1 MNLPDFE
8 SDYSALFGAIR
19 KVVPASMKIYLVGG
33 AVRDILLGRKIRD
46 FDFTVEGLVRPIGKS
61 IANEL
66 GGAYYVLDDERE
78 MVRVIIED
86 EQSGKFDVDIAQL
99 TGETIEDDLRERDF
113 TINAMAI
120 AVGNEKQLVD
130 PLDGLSDMENKT
142 LRMCASDSLKNDPL
156 RSLRAIRMSLEF
168 GLEMNED
175 LRNAMFEARS
185 RLYVSSMERYRDE
198 MFKII
203 RLHKNAEAVSM
214 WKKFG
219 LMDHL
224 FPEWNSEISFGPEW
238 IANTDHFSLLL
249 TVDRKKADPL
259 SDFDSY
265 ASSRLGNYKEALKAF
280 FDKPLALYHNR
291 RMLIL
296 FAAIAGSLSG
306 SAEVL
311 NGWCSRLAFSSS
323 EIIFVTNSLGSYE
336 HLRDVRNPENFG
348 DVDIYRYFRQYKEG
362 GIGGLILYLADGYRC
377 QDIPNAYKTWCD
389 KVVFVQN
396 MVSAYF
402 TRYMEVISPRPLMS
416 GHDIQELLNIS
427 AGPVIGLIK
436 NALIEAQISGAVKN
450 LSEAESFVRL
460 ESKHFLLNN
469 V

>member
-8 SDYSALFGAIR
+8 SDYSSLFGAIR

-46 FDFTVEGLVRPIGKS
+46 FDFTVEGLVRPIGKN

-86 EQSGKFDVDIAQL
+86 
-99 TGETIEDDLRERDF
+99 DLQERDF

-120 AVGNEKQLVD
+120 AVGSEKKFVD
-130 PLDGLSDMENKT
+130 PLNGLADMENKK
-142 LRMCASDSLKNDPL
+142 LRMCAPDSLQNDPL
-156 RSLRAIRMSLEF
+156 RSLRAIRMCLEF
-168 GLEMNED
+168 ELTMDENLLE
-175 LRNAMFEARS
+175 AMYDARS

-203 RLHKNAEAVSM
+203 RLHKNAEAVSLCQ
-214 WKKFG
+214 KFG
-219 LMDHL
+219 LLDHL
-224 FPEWNSEISFGPEW
+224 FPEWNTDDPSNLEW

-249 TVDRKKADPL
+249 TVDQKNNEPL
-259 SDFDSY
+259 SDFDY
-265 ASSRLGNYKEALKAF
+265 YVSSRLGNYKETLKAF

-291 RMLIL
+291 RMLNL
-296 FAAIAGSLSG
+296 FAAIAGSLG
-306 SAEVL
+306 ETEEIADE
-311 NGWCSRLAFSSS
+311 WCSRLAFSSS
-323 EIIFVTNSLGSYE
+323 ETNFVMNSLQSFE
-336 HLRDVRNPENFG
+336 HLRAVSSPENYG

-362 GIGGLILYLADGYRC
+362 GIGGLILYLADGYRY
-377 QDIPNAYKTWCD
+377 QNIPNAYRTWCD

-402 TRYMEVISPRPLMS
+402 TRFMEVISPRPLMS
-416 GHDIQELLNIS
+416 GHDIQELLAIS
-427 AGPVIGLIK
+427 AGPVIGQIK
-436 NALIEAQISGAVKN
+436 NALIEAQIRGSVKN
-450 LSEAESFVRL
+450 MSEAESFVRL
-460 ESKHFLLNN
+460 ESKHFL
-469 V
+469 

>member
-46 FDFTVEGLVRPIGKS
+46 FDFTVEGLVRPIGKN

-86 EQSGKFDVDIAQL
+86 EQIGKFDVDIAQL
-99 TGETIEDDLRERDF
+99 SGETVEDDLQERDF

-120 AVGNEKQLVD
+120 AVGSDNQFVD
-130 PLDGLSDMENKT
+130 PLNGLSDMENKM
-142 LRMCASDSLKNDPL
+142 LRMCAPDSLQNDPL

-168 GLEMNED
+168 GLTMDED
-175 LRNAMFEARS
+175 LLNAMYDARS

-214 WKKFG
+214 CQKFG
-219 LMDHL
+219 LMDHP
-224 FPEWNSEISFGPEW
+224 FPEWNSNNSIDSEW

-249 TVDRKKADPL
+249 TVDQKNAEPL
-259 SDFDSY
+259 SDFDNY
-265 ASSRLGNYKEALKAF
+265 ASSRLGNYKETLKAF

-291 RMLIL
+291 RMLNL
-296 FAAIAGSLSG
+296 FSAIAGSLSKQVE
-306 SAEVL
+306 SV
-311 NGWCSRLAFSSS
+311 NG
-323 EIIFVTNSLGSYE
+323 
-336 HLRDVRNPENFG
+336 
-348 DVDIYRYFRQYKEG
+348 
-362 GIGGLILYLADGYRC
+362 
-377 QDIPNAYKTWCD
+377 
-389 KVVFVQN
+389 
-396 MVSAYF
+396 
-402 TRYMEVISPRPLMS
+402 
-416 GHDIQELLNIS
+416 
-427 AGPVIGLIK
+427 
-436 NALIEAQISGAVKN
+436 
-450 LSEAESFVRL
+450 
-460 ESKHFLLNN
+460 
-469 V
+469 

>member
-1 MNLPDFE
+1 MNLPEFE

-46 FDFTVEGLVRPIGKS
+46 FDFTVEGLVRPIGKN

-86 EQSGKFDVDIAQL
+86 EQIGKFDVDIAQL
-99 TGETIEDDLRERDF
+99 TGETIEDDLQERDF

-120 AVGNEKQLVD
+120 AVSSEKKLVD
-130 PLDGLSDMENKT
+130 PLNGLSDMVNKM
-142 LRMCASDSLKNDPL
+142 LRMCAPDSLQNDPL
-156 RSLRAIRMSLEF
+156 RSLRAIRMCLEF
-168 GLEMNED
+168 GLTMDENLLE
-175 LRNAMFEARS
+175 AMYDARS

-198 MFKII
+198 LFKII

-214 WKKFG
+214 CQKFG

-224 FPEWNSEISFGPEW
+224 FPEWDTDNPIDSEW

-249 TVDRKKADPL
+249 TVDQKNTEPL
-259 SDFDSY
+259 SDFDY
-265 ASSRLGNYKEALKAF
+265 YVSSRLGNYKETLKAF

-291 RMLIL
+291 RMLNL
-296 FAAIAGSLSG
+296 FAAIAGSLG
-306 SAEVL
+306 ETAEIMDQ
-311 NGWCSRLAFSSS
+311 WCNRLAFSSS
-323 EIIFVTNSLGSYE
+323 ETNFVMNSVQSFE
-336 HLRDVRNPENFG
+336 HLHAVNSPENYG

-362 GIGGLILYLADGYRC
+362 GIGGLILYLADGYRY
-377 QDIPNAYKTWCD
+377 QNIPNAYRTWCD

-402 TRYMEVISPRPLMS
+402 TRFMEVISPRPLMS
-416 GHDIQELLNIS
+416 GHDIQELLAIS
-427 AGPVIGLIK
+427 AGPVIGQIK
-436 NALIEAQISGAVKN
+436 NALIEAQIRGSVKN

-460 ESKHFLLNN
+460 ESKHFL
-469 V
+469 

>member
-1 MNLPDFE
+1 MKVPDFE

-86 EQSGKFDVDIAQL
+86 EKLGKFDVDIAQL

-130 PLDGLSDMENKT
+130 PLNGLSDMENKT
-142 LRMCASDSLKNDPL
+142 LRMCAPDSLQNDPL
-156 RSLRAIRMSLEF
+156 RSLRAIRMCLEF
-168 GLEMNED
+168 GLEMDEG
-175 LRNAMFEARS
+175 LQNAMYDARS

-219 LMDHL
+219 LTDHL
-224 FPEWNSEISFGPEW
+224 FPEWNSDVPFDSEW

-259 SDFDSY
+259 SDFDNY

-280 FDKPLALYHNR
+280 FDKPLALYHDR
-291 RMLIL
+291 RMLNL
-296 FAAIAGSLSG
+296 FAAIAGSLGG

-323 EIIFVTNSLGSYE
+323 ETIFVTNSLRSFE
-336 HLRDVRNPENFG
+336 HLHDVKNPENYG
-348 DVDIYRYFRQYKEG
+348 DVDIYRYFRQFKEG
-362 GIGGLILYLADGYRC
+362 GIGGLILYLADGYRY
-377 QDIPNAYKTWCD
+377 QNVPNAYKNWCD

-402 TRYMEVISPRPLMS
+402 TRYMEVISPQPMMS
-416 GHDIQELLNIS
+416 GHDIQELLDIP
-427 AGPVIGLIK
+427 AGPVIGQIK
-436 NALIEAQISGAVKN
+436 NALIEAQIRGSVKN
-450 LSEAESFVRL
+450 LAEAESFVRL
-460 ESKHFLLNN
+460 EAKHFL
-469 V
+469 

>member
-46 FDFTVEGLVRPIGKS
+46 FDFTVEGLVRPIGKN

-86 EQSGKFDVDIAQL
+86 EHIGKFDVDIAQL
-99 TGETIEDDLRERDF
+99 TGETIEDDLKERDF
-113 TINAMAI
+113 TLNAMAI
-120 AVGNEKQLVD
+120 AIGTEKHFVD
-130 PLDGLSDMENKT
+130 PLNGLSDMENKI
-142 LRMCASDSLKNDPL
+142 LRMCAPDSLKNDPL
-156 RSLRAIRMSLEF
+156 RSLRAIRMCLEF
-168 GLEMNED
+168 GLTMDED
-175 LRNAMFEARS
+175 LLNAMYEARS

-203 RLHKNAEAVSM
+203 RLHKNAEAVSLCQ
-214 WKKFG
+214 KFG

-224 FPEWNSEISFGPEW
+224 FPEWNTDRPIDSEW

-249 TVDRKKADPL
+249 TVDQKNSEPL
-259 SDFDSY
+259 SDFDNY
-265 ASSRLGNYKEALKAF
+265 VSSRLGNYKETLKAF

-291 RMLIL
+291 RMLNL
-296 FAAIAGSLSG
+296 FAAIAGSLG
-306 SAEVL
+306 EPAENV
-311 NGWCSRLAFSSS
+311 GEWCSRLAFSSS
-323 EIIFVTNSLGSYE
+323 ETNFVINSLQSFE
-336 HLRDVRNPENFG
+336 HLRSVRSPENYG
-348 DVDIYRYFRQYKEG
+348 DVDIYRYFRHYKEG
-362 GIGGLILYLADGYRC
+362 GIGGLILYLADGYRY
-377 QDIPNAYKTWCD
+377 QNIPNAYRTWCD

-402 TRYMEVISPRPLMS
+402 TRFMEVISPRPLMS
-416 GHDIQELLNIS
+416 GHDIQELLAIS
-427 AGPVIGLIK
+427 AGPVIGQIK
-436 NALIEAQISGAVKN
+436 NALIEAQIRGSVKN
-450 LSEAESFVRL
+450 FSEAESFVRL
-460 ESKHFLLNN
+460 ESKHFL
-469 V
+469 

>member
-1 MNLPDFE
+1 MKVPDFE

-33 AVRDILLGRKIRD
+33 AVRDFLLGRKIRD

-86 EQSGKFDVDIAQL
+86 EQLGKFDVDIAQL
-99 TGETIEDDLRERDF
+99 TGETIEEDLQERDF

-120 AVGNEKQLVD
+120 AVGDEKQLVD
-130 PLDGLSDMENKT
+130 PLNGHSDMENKI
-142 LRMCASDSLKNDPL
+142 LRMCAPDSLQNDPL
-156 RSLRAIRMSLEF
+156 RSLRAVRMSLEF
-168 GLEMNED
+168 GLKMDEN
-175 LRNAMFEARS
+175 LQNAMYEARS
-185 RLYVSSMERYRDE
+185 SLYASSMERYRDE

-203 RLHKNAEAVSM
+203 RLHKNAEAVNM
-214 WKKFG
+214 CRQFG
-219 LMDHL
+219 LIDHL
-224 FPEWNSEISFGPEW
+224 FPEWNSDTPFDSEW

-249 TVDRKKADPL
+249 TVDSKISEPL
-259 SDFDSY
+259 SDFDNY
-265 ASSRLGNYKEALKAF
+265 ASSRLGNYKETLKAF
-280 FDKPLALYHNR
+280 FDKSLALYHNR
-291 RMLIL
+291 RMLNL
-296 FAAIAGSLSG
+296 FAVIAGSLSEG
-306 SAEVL
+306 TETVS
-311 NGWCSRLAFSSS
+311 GWCGRLAFSSS
-323 EIIFVTNSLGSYE
+323 ETTFVMNSLRSFD
-336 HLRDVRNPENFG
+336 HLRSTKNPENYS

-362 GIGGLILYLADGYRC
+362 GIGGLILYLADGYRY
-377 QDIPNAYKTWCD
+377 QNIPGAYKTWCD

-416 GHDIQELLNIS
+416 GHDIQELLAIP
-427 AGPVIGLIK
+427 AGPVIGQIK
-436 NALIEAQISGAVKN
+436 NALIEAQIRGSVKN

-460 ESKHFLLNN
+460 EAKHFL
-469 V
+469 

>member
-46 FDFTVEGLVRPIGKS
+46 FDFTVEGLVRPIGKN

-86 EQSGKFDVDIAQL
+86 EQIGKFDVDIAQL
-99 TGETIEDDLRERDF
+99 SGETVEDDLQERDF

-120 AVGNEKQLVD
+120 AVGSDNQFVD
-130 PLDGLSDMENKT
+130 PLNGLSDMENKM
-142 LRMCASDSLKNDPL
+142 LRMCAPDSLQNDPL

-168 GLEMNED
+168 GLTMDED
-175 LRNAMFEARS
+175 LLNAMYDARS

-214 WKKFG
+214 CQKFG

-224 FPEWNSEISFGPEW
+224 FPEWNSNNSIDSEW

-249 TVDRKKADPL
+249 TVDQKNAEPL
-259 SDFDSY
+259 SDFDNY
-265 ASSRLGNYKEALKAF
+265 ASSRLGNYKETLKAF

-291 RMLIL
+291 RMLNL
-296 FAAIAGSLSG
+296 FSAIAGSLSKQVE
-306 SAEVL
+306 SV

-323 EIIFVTNSLGSYE
+323 ETNFVMNSLQSFDL
-336 HLRDVRNPENFG
+336 LRAVRNPENYG

-362 GIGGLILYLADGYRC
+362 GIGGLILYLADGYRY
-377 QDIPNAYKTWCD
+377 QNIPNAYRTWCD

-416 GHDIQELLNIS
+416 GHDIQELLAIP
-427 AGPVIGLIK
+427 AGPVIGQIK
-436 NALIEAQISGAVKN
+436 NALIEAQIRGSVKN
-450 LSEAESFVRL
+450 IPEAESFVRL
-460 ESKHFLLNN
+460 ESKHFF
-469 V
+469 

>member
-46 FDFTVEGLVRPIGKS
+46 FDFTVEGLVRPIGKN

-86 EQSGKFDVDIAQL
+86 EQIGKFDVDIAQL
-99 TGETIEDDLRERDF
+99 TGETIEDDLQERDF

-120 AVGNEKQLVD
+120 AVGTEKQFVD
-130 PLDGLSDMENKT
+130 PLNGLSDMENKI
-142 LRMCASDSLKNDPL
+142 LRMCAPDSLQNDPL

-168 GLEMNED
+168 GLTMDED
-175 LRNAMFEARS
+175 LLHAMYDARS

-198 MFKII
+198 LFKII
-203 RLHKNAEAVSM
+203 RLHRNADALSM
-214 WKKFG
+214 CKEYG
-219 LMDHL
+219 LLDHL
-224 FPEWNSEISFGPEW
+224 FPEWNSDNSIDSDW

-249 TVDRKKADPL
+249 TVDQKNTGIF
-259 SDFDSY
+259 SDFDNY
-265 ASSRLGNYKEALKAF
+265 ASSRLGNYKETLKAF

-291 RMLIL
+291 RMLNL
-296 FAAIAGSLSG
+296 FAVIAGSLG
-306 SAEVL
+306 EQADAV

-323 EIIFVTNSLGSYE
+323 ETIFVLNSLQSFE
-336 HLRDVRNPENFG
+336 HLRAIKNPENYG
-348 DVDIYRYFRQYKEG
+348 DVDIYRYFRLYKEG
-362 GIGGLILYLADGYRC
+362 GIGGLILYLADGYRY
-377 QDIPNAYKTWCD
+377 QNIQNAYRTWCD

-416 GHDIQELLNIS
+416 GHDIQELLAIP

-436 NALIEAQISGAVKN
+436 NALIEAQIHGAVKN

-460 ESKHFLLNN
+460 ESKHFL
-469 V
+469 

>member
-46 FDFTVEGLVRPIGKS
+46 FDFTVEGLVRPIGKN

-86 EQSGKFDVDIAQL
+86 EQMGKFDVDIAQL
-99 TGETIEDDLRERDF
+99 TGETIEDDLQERDF

-120 AVGNEKQLVD
+120 AVGSEKKFVD
-130 PLDGLSDMENKT
+130 PLNGLSDMENKM
-142 LRMCASDSLKNDPL
+142 LRMCAPDSLQNDPL
-156 RSLRAIRMSLEF
+156 RSLRAIRMCLEF
-168 GLEMNED
+168 GLTMNED
-175 LRNAMFEARS
+175 LLDAMYDARS

-203 RLHKNAEAVSM
+203 RLHKNAEAVGM
-214 WKKFG
+214 CQKFG
-219 LMDHL
+219 LLDHL
-224 FPEWNSEISFGPEW
+224 FPEYNTDNPVNSEW

-249 TVDRKKADPL
+249 TVDQKNTELL
-259 SDFDSY
+259 SDFDNY
-265 ASSRLGNYKEALKAF
+265 VSSRLGNYKETLKAF

-291 RMLIL
+291 RMLNL
-296 FAAIAGSLSG
+296 FAAIAGSLG
-306 SAEVL
+306 EPAEIA
-311 NGWCSRLAFSSS
+311 GEWCSRLAFSSS
-323 EIIFVTNSLGSYE
+323 ETNFVMNSLQSFE
-336 HLRDVRNPENFG
+336 HLCEVKSPENYG

-362 GIGGLILYLADGYRC
+362 GIGGLILYLADGYRY
-377 QDIPNAYKTWCD
+377 QNIPNAYRTWCD

-402 TRYMEVISPRPLMS
+402 TRFMEVISPRPLMS
-416 GHDIQELLNIS
+416 GHDIQELLAIS
-427 AGPVIGLIK
+427 AGPVIGQIK
-436 NALIEAQISGAVKN
+436 NALIEAQIRGSVRN
-450 LSEAESFVRL
+450 MSEAESFVRL
-460 ESKHFLLNN
+460 EAKHFL
-469 V
+469 

>member
-1 MNLPDFE
+1 MNLTDFE

-46 FDFTVEGLVRPIGKS
+46 FDFTVEGLVRPIGKN

-86 EQSGKFDVDIAQL
+86 EQIGKFDVDIAQL
-99 TGETIEDDLRERDF
+99 TGETIEDDLQERDF

-120 AVGNEKQLVD
+120 AVGTEKQFVD
-130 PLDGLSDMENKT
+130 PLNGLSDMENKM
-142 LRMCASDSLKNDPL
+142 LRMCAPDSLQNDPL
-156 RSLRAIRMSLEF
+156 RSLRAIHMSLEF
-168 GLEMNED
+168 GLTMDENLLE
-175 LRNAMFEARS
+175 AMYDARS
-185 RLYVSSMERYRDE
+185 CLYVSSMERYRDE

-214 WKKFG
+214 CQKFG

-224 FPEWNSEISFGPEW
+224 FPEWNTDDPIDSEW

-249 TVDRKKADPL
+249 TVDQKNTGPL
-259 SDFDSY
+259 SDFDNY
-265 ASSRLGNYKEALKAF
+265 VSSRLGNYKETLKAF

-291 RMLIL
+291 RMLNL
-296 FAAIAGSLSG
+296 FAAIAGALG
-306 SAEVL
+306 ETAEIADE
-311 NGWCSRLAFSSS
+311 WCSRLAFSSS
-323 EIIFVTNSLGSYE
+323 ETNFVMNSLQSFE
-336 HLRDVRNPENFG
+336 HLRSVSSPENYG
-348 DVDIYRYFRQYKEG
+348 DVDIYRYFRKYKEG
-362 GIGGLILYLADGYRC
+362 GIGGLILYLADGYRY
-377 QDIPNAYKTWCD
+377 QNIPNAYRTWCD

-402 TRYMEVISPRPLMS
+402 TRFMEVISPRPLMS
-416 GHDIQELLNIS
+416 GHDIQELLAIS
-427 AGPVIGLIK
+427 AGPVIGQIK
-436 NALIEAQISGAVKN
+436 NALIEAQIRGSVKN
-450 LSEAESFVRL
+450 MSEAESFIRL
-460 ESKHFLLNN
+460 ESKHFF
-469 V
+469 